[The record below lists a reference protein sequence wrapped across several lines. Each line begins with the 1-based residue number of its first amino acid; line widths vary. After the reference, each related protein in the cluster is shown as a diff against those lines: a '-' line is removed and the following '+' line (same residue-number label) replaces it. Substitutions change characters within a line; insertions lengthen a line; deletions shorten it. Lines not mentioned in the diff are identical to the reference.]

1 MNREPREIAVLGEGF
16 SFLEG
21 PRWHGD
27 RLYVS
32 DFYTHRVLAFDEAG
46 GYQTVCEVPGRP
58 SGLGFAR
65 DGSLLVV
72 SMVDRRLLK
81 LVGGELREVAD
92 LSRLA
97 AWHCNDMVVDAKER
111 AYIGNFG
118 WDSDTDPSIVPTN
131 LIRVDPD
138 GNAEVVA
145 EDLVFP
151 NGTVLT
157 SDGRIL
163 IVAETFASRITAFDV
178 ADDGSL
184 SNRRIWAEFGDPG
197 ATIPATVASGLPLP
211 DGMALDAEGALWI
224 GDAAGPGARRVA
236 EGGEILEVVE
246 TGGLSV
252 YAVALGGNDRQTLF
266 MCASPPLLQTNP
278 AADHRS
284 MLLSC
289 RVDVARRRLASG
301 GAEVGLTRAA

>member
-1 MNREPREIAVLGEGF
+1 MNRERREVTVLGEGF

-46 GYQTVCEVPGRP
+46 RYQTVCEVPGRP

-72 SMVDRRLLK
+72 SMVDRRLMK
-81 LVGGELREVAD
+81 LVDGELVEVAD
-92 LSRLA
+92 LSHLA
-97 AWHCNDMVVDAKER
+97 TWHCNDMLVDAQGR

-118 WDSDTDPSIVPTN
+118 WDADSEPPVVPSN

-138 GNAEVVA
+138 GRAHVA
-145 EDLVFP
+145 ATGLVFP
-151 NGTVLT
+151 NGVVLT
-157 SDGRIL
+157 PDGRTL
-163 IVAETFASRITAFDV
+163 IVAETFASRIAAFDV
-178 ADDGSL
+178 DEDGSL
-184 SNRRIWAEFGDPG
+184 SNRRVWAVFGEPG
-197 ATIPATVASGLPLP
+197 DTVPATVASGLPLP

-224 GDAAGPGARRVA
+224 GDAAGPGALRVA
-236 EGGEILEVVE
+236 EGGEILEVVG
-246 TGGLSV
+246 TGDLSV
-252 YAVALGGNDRQTLF
+252 YAVALGGSDRRTLF

-278 AADHRS
+278 AVDHRAI
-284 MLLSC
+284 LLSF
-289 RVDVARRRLASG
+289 RVDVA
-301 GAEVGLTRAA
+301 GAGLP

>member
-1 MNREPREIAVLGEGF
+1 MNREPREMTVLGERF

-72 SMVDRRLLK
+72 SMVDRRLLR

-92 LSRLA
+92 LSHLA
-97 AWHCNDMVVDAKER
+97 PWHCNDMLVDAKGR

-118 WDSDTDPSIVPTN
+118 WDSDADPSVVPTN
-131 LIRVDPD
+131 LIRVDPE
-138 GNAEVVA
+138 GNAHVVA
-145 EDLVFP
+145 GDLVFP
-151 NGTVLT
+151 NGAVLT
-157 SDGRIL
+157 SDGRTL
-163 IVAETFASRITAFDV
+163 IISETFASRITAFEV

-184 SNRRIWAEFGDPG
+184 SNRRIWAVFGDPG
-197 ATIPATVASGLPLP
+197 ATLPATVASGLPLP

-224 GDAAGPGARRVA
+224 GDAAGPGALRVA
-236 EGGEILEVVE
+236 EGGEILDVVE
-246 TGGLSV
+246 TGDLSV

-278 AADHRS
+278 AVDHRA

-289 RVDVARRRLASG
+289 RVDVSG
-301 GAEVGLTRAA
+301 VGLP